1 MHDVALGHNWPPM
14 ELKREVLTTDILDP
28 RNDFRP
34 TRTAVEVRWDPLL
47 GYSSRLVRGGGRL
60 LPLSDFDLEEL
71 GRQTQESCFFCAPRL
86 EAVTPKFPADL
97 VAEGRIRRGEA
108 VLFPNIQA
116 YSLYSSVSVYSPALH
131 YLPLDRFTGPI
142 VRDNLAA
149 QVEFVVLMT
158 RHEARAT
165 WVSINANHMLPS
177 GSSLFH
183 PHMQAGVD
191 PHPTTVQDL
200 LSRVPAERFRDY
212 LETERR
218 AGERYLGSLGGVEWL
233 ASFAPFGFN
242 ELRAFV
248 PGVRSPERLDEG
260 RVGALAEGI
269 ARALNLYGELGY
281 QSFNLAIYGAPAEG
295 HVLSARLVC
304 RSNVQPLYRS
314 DVAYFE
320 RMHWQAMVDG
330 TPEELAQRAGDRF
343 RA

>member
-1 MHDVALGHNWPPM
+1 M
-14 ELKREVLTTDILDP
+14 ELKREVLSSDILDP
-28 RNDFRP
+28 RNDYRP
-34 TRTAVEVRWDPLL
+34 TPAEVEVRWDPLL

-60 LPLSDFDLEEL
+60 LPPSDFDLEAF
-71 GRQTQESCFFCAPRL
+71 GRQTQEGCFFCGPRL
-86 EAVTPKFPADL
+86 EAVTPKFPAEL
-97 VAEGRIRRGEA
+97 VPDGRIRRGEA

-142 VRDNLAA
+142 VRDSLAA
-149 QVEFVVLMT
+149 QVEFAALMT
-158 RHEARAT
+158 RRDARAN
-165 WVSINANHMLPS
+165 WVSISANHMLPS

-183 PHMQAGVD
+183 PHMQGSVD
-191 PHPTTVQDL
+191 PHPTMVQGL
-200 LSRVPAERFRDY
+200 LSQVPAERFRDY

-233 ASFAPFGFN
+233 AAFAPFGFN

-248 PGVRSPERLDEG
+248 PGARSPEQLDEG

-269 ARALNLYGELGY
+269 ARALNLYGELGH
-281 QSFNLAIYGAPAEG
+281 QCFNLAIYGAPAES
-295 HVLSARLVC
+295 HTLSARLVC
-304 RSNVQPLYRS
+304 RSNLQPLYRS

-320 RMHWQAMVDG
+320 RMHWQAMVDT
-330 TPEELAQRAGDRF
+330 TPEELAERAGDRF